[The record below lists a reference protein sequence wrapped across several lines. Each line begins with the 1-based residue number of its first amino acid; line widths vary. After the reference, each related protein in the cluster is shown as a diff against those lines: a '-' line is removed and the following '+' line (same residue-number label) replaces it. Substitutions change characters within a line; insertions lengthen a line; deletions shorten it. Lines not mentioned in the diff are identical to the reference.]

1 LRKIIFK
8 SFIRDQIF
16 GEIGHEED
24 EMRNSEQDERHTLR
38 IDICAENFS
47 VNARL
52 NYFSVDIL
60 YTFKF
65 RINF

>member
-1 LRKIIFK
+1 
-8 SFIRDQIF
+8 
-16 GEIGHEED
+16 
-24 EMRNSEQDERHTLR
+24 MRNAEQDERHTLR

-52 NYFSVDIL
+52 NYFSGDIL